1 MRSLNTVRT
10 KKVKQ
15 AYEAIHQ
22 SELILTEPKI
32 ITSDKPIV
40 LEVGSGK
47 GKFITELA
55 VRYPEFHFVAF
66 EKDIN
71 VCYRI
76 LEKQNDLKLP
86 NLTIV
91 QDDANALLQ
100 YFNPKSVQKLYL
112 NFSDPWPK
120 KRHHKRRLTAKTF
133 LDMYE
138 SILSESGELEFRS
151 DFEPLYQDSLEY
163 LSESH
168 FEVYWASTACEPRE
182 AVSEY
187 EEKKRKESP
196 IFGFKAI
203 LK

>member
-1 MRSLNTVRT
+1 MRT

-15 AYEAIHQ
+15 AFDAIHQ
-22 SELILTEPKI
+22 SSLI
-32 ITSDKPIV
+32 ITTPQIIRADQPMV

-55 VRYPEFHFVAF
+55 KLHPDLHYIAF

-76 LEKQNDLKLP
+76 LEKQEALLLP

-91 QDDANALLQ
+91 QDDANALLS
-100 YFNPKSVQKLYL
+100 YFEPKSVSKIYL

-120 KRHHKRRLTAKTF
+120 KRHHKRRLTAESYLK
-133 LDMYE
+133 MYE
-138 SILSESGELEFRS
+138 TILVDEGELEFRS
-151 DFEPLYQDSLEY
+151 DFEPLYTDSLEY
-163 LSESH
+163 LMTSR
-168 FEVYWASTACEPRE
+168 FEVYWANTHCDERE

-196 IFGFKAI
+196 IYGFKAK

>member
-1 MRSLNTVRT
+1 MRT

-15 AYEAIHQ
+15 AYDAIHE
-22 SELILTEPKI
+22 SNLILTEPKI
-32 ITSDKPIV
+32 ITANLPIV

-55 VRYPEFHFVAF
+55 KLYPNIHFVAF

-76 LEKQNDLKLP
+76 LEKQEALMFP

-91 QDDANALLQ
+91 QDDANALLE
-100 YFNPKSVQKLYL
+100 YFNPKSVSKIYL

-120 KRHHKRRLTAKTF
+120 KRHHKRRLTAETY
-133 LDMYE
+133 LRMYE
-138 SILSESGELEFRS
+138 TILIDGGELEFRS
-151 DFEPLYQDSLEY
+151 DFEPLYLDSLEY
-163 LSESH
+163 LMSSR
-168 FEVYWASTACEPRE
+168 FEVFWANTQCDCRE

-196 IFGFKAI
+196 IYGFKAR

>member
-1 MRSLNTVRT
+1 MRT

-15 AYEAIHQ
+15 AYDAIHE
-22 SELILTEPKI
+22 SNLILTEPKI
-32 ITSDKPIV
+32 ITADLPIV

-55 VRYPEFHFVAF
+55 KLYPNIHFVAF

-76 LEKQNDLKLP
+76 LEKQEALMFP

-91 QDDANALLQ
+91 QDDANALLE
-100 YFNPKSVQKLYL
+100 YFNPKSVSKIYL

-120 KRHHKRRLTAKTF
+120 KRHHKRRLTAETY
-133 LDMYE
+133 LRMYE
-138 SILSESGELEFRS
+138 TILIDGGELEFRS
-151 DFEPLYQDSLEY
+151 DFEPLYLDSLEY
-163 LSESH
+163 LMSSR
-168 FEVYWASTACEPRE
+168 FEVFWANTQCDCRE

-196 IFGFKAI
+196 IYGFKAR

>member
-1 MRSLNTVRT
+1 MRT

-15 AYEAIHQ
+15 AYDAIHE
-22 SELILTEPKI
+22 SNLILTEPKI
-32 ITSDKPIV
+32 ITADLPIV

-55 VRYPEFHFVAF
+55 KLYPNIHFVAF

-76 LEKQNDLKLP
+76 LEKQEALMLP

-91 QDDANALLQ
+91 QDDANALLE
-100 YFNPKSVQKLYL
+100 YFNPKSVSKIYL

-120 KRHHKRRLTAKTF
+120 KRHHKRRLTAETY
-133 LDMYE
+133 LRMYE
-138 SILSESGELEFRS
+138 TILIDGGELEFRS
-151 DFEPLYQDSLEY
+151 DFEPLYLDSLEY
-163 LSESH
+163 LMSSR
-168 FEVYWASTACEPRE
+168 FEVFWANTQCDCPE

-196 IFGFKAI
+196 IYGFKAR

>member
-1 MRSLNTVRT
+1 MRT

-22 SELILTEPKI
+22 SDLILTSPEI
-32 ITSDKPIV
+32 IQSELPIV

-55 VRYPEFHFVAF
+55 KLDPQTHFVAF

-76 LEKQNDLKLP
+76 LEKQTELQLP

-91 QDDANALLQ
+91 QDDANALLS
-100 YFNPKSVQKLYL
+100 YFSPKSVQKIYL

-120 KRHHKRRLTAKTF
+120 KRHHKRRLTAKTY
-133 LDMYE
+133 LDLYE
-138 SILSESGELEFRS
+138 NILIPGGELEFRT
-151 DFEPLYQDSLEY
+151 DFEPLYMDSLEY
-163 LSESH
+163 LLASQ
-168 FEVYWASTACEPRE
+168 FEVYWANTACDERV

-196 IFGFKAI
+196 IYGFKAK

>member
-1 MRSLNTVRT
+1 MRT

-15 AYEAIHQ
+15 AYEAIQ
-22 SELILTEPKI
+22 QSNLIITTPQIIRSEL
-32 ITSDKPIV
+32 PIV

-47 GKFITELA
+47 GKFITDLA
-55 VRYPEFHFVAF
+55 KLYPELYFVAF

-76 LEKQNDLKLP
+76 LEKQEALMLP
-86 NLTIV
+86 NLSIV
-91 QDDANALLQ
+91 QDDANALLA
-100 YFNPKSVQKLYL
+100 YFEPKTVAKIYL

-120 KRHHKRRLTAKTF
+120 KRHHKRRLTFETYLK
-133 LDMYE
+133 MYE
-138 SILSESGELEFRS
+138 TILVDQGELEFRS
-151 DFEPLYQDSLEY
+151 DFEPLFMDSLSY
-163 LSESH
+163 LTTSR
-168 FEVYWASTACEPRE
+168 FEVYWKDTNCSERE

-196 IFGFKAI
+196 IYGFKAK

>member
-1 MRSLNTVRT
+1 MRT

-15 AYEAIHQ
+15 AYDAIHQ
-22 SELILTEPKI
+22 SNLI
-32 ITSDKPIV
+32 ITAPQIIKANLPLV

-55 VRYPEFHFVAF
+55 KLHSDLHFVAF

-76 LEKQNDLKLP
+76 LEKQEALLLP

-91 QDDANALLQ
+91 QDDANALLS
-100 YFNPKSVQKLYL
+100 YFEPKSVSKIYL

-120 KRHHKRRLTAKTF
+120 KRHHKRRLTAESYLK
-133 LDMYE
+133 MYE
-138 SILSESGELEFRS
+138 TILIEGGELEFRT

-163 LSESH
+163 LTTSR
-168 FEVYWASTACEPRE
+168 FDVYWANTQCEERE

-196 IFGFKAI
+196 IYGFKAK

>member
-1 MRSLNTVRT
+1 MRT

-15 AYEAIHQ
+15 AYDAIHQ
-22 SELILTEPKI
+22 SNLI
-32 ITSDKPIV
+32 ITTPTIIQSDLPIV

-47 GKFITELA
+47 GKFITDLA
-55 VRYPEFHFVAF
+55 KLYPNLYFVAF

-76 LEKQNDLKLP
+76 LEKQEAMMLP
-86 NLTIV
+86 NLAIV
-91 QDDANALLQ
+91 QDDANALLS
-100 YFNPKSVQKLYL
+100 YFEPKSVSKIYL

-120 KRHHKRRLTAKTF
+120 KRHHKRRLTAETYLK
-133 LDMYE
+133 MYE
-138 SILSESGELEFRS
+138 TILSNQGELEFRS
-151 DFEPLYQDSLEY
+151 DFEPLYMDSLEY
-163 LSESH
+163 LTASR
-168 FEVYWASTACEPRE
+168 FEVYWANTDCSERE

-196 IFGFKAI
+196 IYGFKAK

>member
-1 MRSLNTVRT
+1 VRT

-15 AYEAIHQ
+15 AYDAIHQ
-22 SELILTEPKI
+22 SNLILSAPVKI
-32 ITSDKPIV
+32 KSSLPLV

-55 VRYPEFHFVAF
+55 KLYPNQHFVAF

-76 LEKQNDLKLP
+76 LEKQEALMLP

-91 QDDANALLQ
+91 QDDANALLD
-100 YFNPKSVQKLYL
+100 YFDPKTVSKIYL

-120 KRHHKRRLTAKTF
+120 KRHHKRRLTAQTY
-133 LDMYE
+133 LSMYQT
-138 SILSESGELEFRS
+138 ILIEGGELEFRS
-151 DFEPLYQDSLEY
+151 DFEPLYMDSLEY
-163 LSESH
+163 LMSSR
-168 FEVYWASTACEPRE
+168 FEVYWANTQCDERE

-196 IFGFKAI
+196 IYGFKAI

>member
-1 MRSLNTVRT
+1 MRT

-15 AYEAIHQ
+15 AFEAIHQ
-22 SELILTEPKI
+22 SNLI
-32 ITSDKPIV
+32 ITTPQIIRSEQPMV

-55 VRYPEFHFVAF
+55 KLHPDLHYIAF

-76 LEKQNDLKLP
+76 LEKQEALLLP

-91 QDDANALLQ
+91 QDDANALLS
-100 YFNPKSVQKLYL
+100 YFEPKSVSKIYL

-120 KRHHKRRLTAKTF
+120 KRHHKRRLTAEMYLK
-133 LDMYE
+133 MYE
-138 SILSESGELEFRS
+138 TILVDEGELEFRS
-151 DFEPLYQDSLEY
+151 DFEPLYTDSLEY
-163 LSESH
+163 LMTSR
-168 FEVYWASTACEPRE
+168 FEVYWANTQCEARE

-196 IFGFKAI
+196 IYGFKAK

>member
-1 MRSLNTVRT
+1 MRT

-15 AYEAIHQ
+15 AYDAIHE
-22 SELILTEPKI
+22 SNLILTEPKI
-32 ITSDKPIV
+32 ITANLPIV

-55 VRYPEFHFVAF
+55 KLYPNIHFVAF

-76 LEKQNDLKLP
+76 LEKQEALMLP

-91 QDDANALLQ
+91 QDDANALLE
-100 YFNPKSVQKLYL
+100 YFNPKSVSKIYL

-120 KRHHKRRLTAKTF
+120 KRHHKRRLTAETY
-133 LDMYE
+133 LRMYE
-138 SILSESGELEFRS
+138 TILIDGGELEFRS
-151 DFEPLYQDSLEY
+151 DFEPLYLDSLEY
-163 LSESH
+163 LMSSR
-168 FEVYWASTACEPRE
+168 FEVFWANTQCDCRE

-196 IFGFKAI
+196 IYGFKAR

>member
-1 MRSLNTVRT
+1 MRT

-15 AYEAIHQ
+15 AYDAIHE
-22 SELILTEPKI
+22 SNLILTEPKK
-32 ITSDKPIV
+32 ITADLPIV

-55 VRYPEFHFVAF
+55 KLYPNIHFVAF

-76 LEKQNDLKLP
+76 LEKQEALMLP

-91 QDDANALLQ
+91 QDDANALLE
-100 YFNPKSVQKLYL
+100 YFNPKSVSKIYL

-120 KRHHKRRLTAKTF
+120 KRHHKRRLTAETY
-133 LDMYE
+133 LRMYE
-138 SILSESGELEFRS
+138 TILIDGGELEFRS
-151 DFEPLYQDSLEY
+151 DFEPLYLDSLEY
-163 LSESH
+163 LMSSR
-168 FEVYWASTACEPRE
+168 FEVFWANTQCDCRE

-196 IFGFKAI
+196 IYGFKAR

>member
-1 MRSLNTVRT
+1 MRT

-15 AYEAIHQ
+15 AYDAIHE
-22 SELILTEPKI
+22 SNLILTEPKI
-32 ITSDKPIV
+32 ITADLPIV

-55 VRYPEFHFVAF
+55 KLYPNIHFVAF

-76 LEKQNDLKLP
+76 LEKQEALMLP

-91 QDDANALLQ
+91 QDDANALLE
-100 YFNPKSVQKLYL
+100 YFNPKSVSKIYL

-120 KRHHKRRLTAKTF
+120 KRHHKRRLTAETY
-133 LDMYE
+133 LRMYE
-138 SILSESGELEFRS
+138 TILIDGGELEFRS
-151 DFEPLYQDSLEY
+151 DFEPLYLDSLEY
-163 LSESH
+163 LMSSR
-168 FEVYWASTACEPRE
+168 FEVFWANTQCDCRE

-196 IFGFKAI
+196 IYGFKAR

>member
-1 MRSLNTVRT
+1 VRT

-15 AYEAIHQ
+15 AYDAIHE
-22 SELILTEPKI
+22 SNLILTEPKI
-32 ITSDKPIV
+32 ITADLPIV

-55 VRYPEFHFVAF
+55 KLYPNIHFVAF

-76 LEKQNDLKLP
+76 LEKQEALMLP

-91 QDDANALLQ
+91 QDDANALLE
-100 YFNPKSVQKLYL
+100 YFNPKSVSKIYL

-120 KRHHKRRLTAKTF
+120 KRHHKRRLTAETY
-133 LDMYE
+133 LRMYE
-138 SILSESGELEFRS
+138 TILIDGGELEFRS
-151 DFEPLYQDSLEY
+151 DFEPLYLDSLEY
-163 LSESH
+163 LMSSR
-168 FEVYWASTACEPRE
+168 FEVFWANTQCDCRE

-196 IFGFKAI
+196 IYGFKAR

>member
-1 MRSLNTVRT
+1 MRT

-15 AYEAIHQ
+15 AFEAIHQ
-22 SELILTEPKI
+22 SELILTEPRI
-32 ITSDKPIV
+32 ISSNKPIV

-55 VRYPEFHFVAF
+55 KLYPDLHYVAF

-76 LEKQNDLKLP
+76 LEKQNELKLP

-91 QDDANALLQ
+91 QDDANALLE
-100 YFNPKSVQKLYL
+100 YFEPKSVQKIYL

-120 KRHHKRRLTAKTF
+120 KRHRKRRLTAKPF
-133 LDMYE
+133 LDKYE
-138 SILSESGELEFRS
+138 TILKQGGELEFRS

-163 LSESH
+163 LSESR
-168 FEVYWASTACEPRE
+168 FEVYWASTACDIRE

-187 EEKKRKESP
+187 EEKKRKENP